1 VLHAALLAVAAFL
14 LAACGPP
21 VSVSRVSPRTV
32 TEELT
37 HSALNS
43 DTPSFFSQNVLH
55 RWNLAER
62 FRRDPE
68 GTLRRLNEL
77 VVEGDDGREPT
88 LFALAELSFAHAERA
103 RRQDYYLESA
113 VAAWAFLFP
122 GGTASPPDEF
132 DPRLRIATDL
142 YNRGLTRAL
151 VSSDGAAVELRSGQ
165 YALPFD
171 QVVSVHLEPGSL
183 RWADR
188 DLADF
193 VPVAELRVRGIRARH
208 RQPGIGAP
216 LAARAVAA
224 DPEQKI
230 RDRLG
235 SNART
240 PVTALLRIEDA
251 RRQMREPVLH
261 GSLELYSDTGQRTVV
276 IDGREIPLEIESTA
290 ALAWTVSQAP
300 NWRWERAGFLRGDFL
315 GQELPTSLTF
325 AQPFRPGLIPVVF
338 VHGTASSPGRWAN
351 MLNDLLND
359 RQIRDRFQFWYFTF
373 PSGSPVAYSAMLLRD
388 ALTEAVQQLDPEGT
402 DLALRQMVAIGHSQ
416 GGLLVKMTAVDS
428 GTRIWD
434 TLSQRPID
442 ELELTGETR
451 ALLERALI
459 VRPLPFVRRVIFIAT
474 PHRGSALTTGVVV
487 SWLARFVTLPINVL
501 GATADLLEGNADAI
515 LIDPRGPRFGSVYDM
530 RPGSPF
536 LEALAATPIAPG
548 IAAHSIIP
556 VRGAEAGERATDGV
570 VTFSSARLDGV
581 ESELVI
587 PFAGHS
593 VQGHPATIGEMRRIL
608 LEHARVLCQESG
620 IGCDSPTPRRGAPAA
635 R

>member
-1 VLHAALLAVAAFL
+1 
-14 LAACGPP
+14 
-21 VSVSRVSPRTV
+21 
-32 TEELT
+32 
-37 HSALNS
+37 
-43 DTPSFFSQNVLH
+43 
-55 RWNLAER
+55 
-62 FRRDPE
+62 
-68 GTLRRLNEL
+68 
-77 VVEGDDGREPT
+77 
-88 LFALAELSFAHAERA
+88 
-103 RRQDYYLESA
+103 
-113 VAAWAFLFP
+113 
-122 GGTASPPDEF
+122 
-132 DPRLRIATDL
+132 
-142 YNRGLTRAL
+142 
-151 VSSDGAAVELRSGQ
+151 
-165 YALPFD
+165 
-171 QVVSVHLEPGSL
+171 
-183 RWADR
+183 
-188 DLADF
+188 
-193 VPVAELRVRGIRARH
+193 
-208 RQPGIGAP
+208 
-216 LAARAVAA
+216 
-224 DPEQKI
+224 
-230 RDRLG
+230 
-235 SNART
+235 
-240 PVTALLRIEDA
+240 
-251 RRQMREPVLH
+251 
-261 GSLELYSDTGQRTVV
+261 
-276 IDGREIPLEIESTA
+276 
-290 ALAWTVSQAP
+290 
-300 NWRWERAGFLRGDFL
+300 
-315 GQELPTSLTF
+315 
-325 AQPFRPGLIPVVF
+325 
-338 VHGTASSPGRWAN
+338 
-351 MLNDLLND
+351 
-359 RQIRDRFQFWYFTF
+359 
-373 PSGSPVAYSAMLLRD
+373 MLLRD

-593 VQGHPATIGEMRRIL
+593 VQGHPATSRRCG
-608 LEHARVLCQESG
+608 ASCSNTP
-620 IGCDSPTPRRGAPAA
+620 GCSAGNPVSAAAHPPRDAAPRRRAELGS
-635 R
+635 RLV